1 MSTTTQTTKT
11 LKGGEWLIKES
22 TPSETYIP
30 EDFNEEQKM
39 VLEMCNSFLDT
50 EVSPNLERIDNLEKG
65 LMPSL
70 MDKAGEQGLLGTSIP
85 EEYGGGGAR
94 PLECA
99 GL

>member
-50 EVSPNLERIDNLEKG
+50 EVSPNLGDG
-65 LMPSL
+65 LTDQAAAVWDFEGTEL
-70 MDKAGEQGLLGTSIP
+70 ATTSIP
-85 EEYGGGGAR
+85 SVNLT
-94 PLECA
+94 P
-99 GL
+99 